1 MQKAVN
7 EPNRR
12 KPPDRAGAR
21 AFWQSRATAIAL
33 LVLVP
38 YAVFVL
44 LSVAGKDTASV
55 HHALTQPWVA
65 LPLLA
70 LILAGVWHMRLG
82 MTEILEDYIRKPALH
97 AALLVNTRFSL
108 AIALAAGGA
117 VLRLW
122 LWG

>member
-7 EPNRR
+7 EPKRR
-12 KPPDRAGAR
+12 TPPNRAGAR

-33 LVLVP
+33 LGLVP

-44 LSVAGKDTASV
+44 LSVAGRDGASV
-55 HHALTQPWVA
+55 HHVLTQPWVA

-70 LILAGVWHMRLG
+70 LILVGVWHMRLG
-82 MTEILEDYIRKPALH
+82 MTEILEDYIRKPALTG
-97 AALLVNTRFSL
+97 ALLLNTLFSL

-117 VLRLW
+117 VLKLW
-122 LWG
+122 LWS

>member
-44 LSVAGKDTASV
+44 LSVAGKDTAFV
-55 HHALTQPWVA
+55 HHALTLPWVA

-97 AALLVNTRFSL
+97 PALLVNTLFSL